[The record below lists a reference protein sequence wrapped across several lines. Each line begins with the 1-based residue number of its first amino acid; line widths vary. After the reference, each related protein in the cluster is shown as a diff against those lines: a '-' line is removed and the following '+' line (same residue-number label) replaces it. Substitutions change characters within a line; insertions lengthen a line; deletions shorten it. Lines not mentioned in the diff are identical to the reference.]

1 MSLSVS
7 PTVSSTYTVIVSNA
21 AGCANTSTV
30 MVKVSP
36 CGEVGINELSQ
47 LSAGIH
53 EYNDFQLLSIFPNPS
68 KTEINITTDLNYH
81 SLFIVNTIGQVMLK
95 KEKSNTLS
103 VEGLSNGVYFI
114 QLLDKENKVLANK
127 KFIKE

>member
-1 MSLSVS
+1 
-7 PTVSSTYTVIVSNA
+7 
-21 AGCANTSTV
+21 
-30 MVKVSP
+30 
-36 CGEVGINELSQ
+36 
-47 LSAGIH
+47 
-53 EYNDFQLLSIFPNPS
+53 
-68 KTEINITTDLNYH
+68 
-81 SLFIVNTIGQVMLK
+81 MLK